1 MKVGLT
7 YACMNLKNLA
17 KILAKKEQ
25 KTYDML
31 HSLIKETRNS
41 IHTEKLV
48 LELNSSTN
56 FVYSLKAARSGG
68 LNFNGNIV
76 GFLSWP
82 SFFFIHQFCKFLMW
96 FTLVPISNTCNI
108 ILSFK
113 QAFITY
119 SNLLNRNF

>member
-1 MKVGLT
+1 MEMKVGLT

-25 KTYDML
+25 KAYDML

-56 FVYSLKAARSGG
+56 FVYSLKGSPPV
-68 LNFNGNIV
+68 I
-76 GFLSWP
+76 P
-82 SFFFIHQFCKFLMW
+82 
-96 FTLVPISNTCNI
+96 
-108 ILSFK
+108 
-113 QAFITY
+113 
-119 SNLLNRNF
+119 

>member
-1 MKVGLT
+1 MEMKVGLT

-25 KTYDML
+25 KAYDML

-76 GFLSWP
+76 GFYLGHLFSLSI
-82 SFFFIHQFCKFLMW
+82 SFAN
-96 FTLVPISNTCNI
+96 S
-108 ILSFK
+108 
-113 QAFITY
+113 
-119 SNLLNRNF
+119 